1 MESFILQNE
10 RSFSKN
16 VDELQ
21 VLVYSLMEM
30 PVAICF
36 TDTWLKNEQNSKIFN
51 LQGYSTIEK
60 KLPKKGRQ
68 GCIYKGRQKVDSNGS

>member
-60 KLPKKGRQ
+60 KNCRKKG
-68 GCIYKGRQKVDSNGS
+68 GRVVYIREDKR

>member
-1 MESFILQNE
+1 MESFILQNK

-21 VLVYSLMEM
+21 VLVYSLM

-36 TDTWLKNEQNSKIFN
+36 ADTWLKNEQNSKIFN
-51 LQGYSTIEK
+51 LQGFSTIEK

-68 GCIYKGRQKVDSNGS
+68 G

>member
-1 MESFILQNE
+1 MESFILQNK

-60 KLPKKGRQ
+60 KTAEKREAGLY
-68 GCIYKGRQKVDSNGS
+68 I